1 MSDKAMRITDNK
13 GFQLDLPNGV
23 TVSVQ
28 FGPGNYC
35 DPDVQHQP
43 YDAPKKAIDGD
54 DHWGSNTAEC
64 AAYLTDGDGL
74 QWVAVP
80 GFTGPIGDDDSDTFY
95 DDVVGFLDVQGVLD
109 FINLASQL
117 TGNEARANP
126 KSLGNRMLKSLEHGD
141 YRDDPKLQQDE
152 LDAMDEFAKEDSV
165 PSDQYPFPLPGQKE
179 LDFDDA

>member
-1 MSDKAMRITDNK
+1 MTEKAIRICDNK
-13 GFQLDLPNGV
+13 GFHLDLPNGV

-28 FGPGNYC
+28 LGPGNYC
-35 DPDVQHQP
+35 DPDVSNAAF
-43 YDAPKKAIDGD
+43 DAPKKAIDGD

-64 AAYLTDGDGL
+64 AAYITGSNLS
-74 QWVAVP
+74 WVAVP
-80 GFTGPIGDDDSDTFY
+80 GWTGPIGDENVENIY
-95 DDVVGFLDVQGVLD
+95 DDVAGHMTVQDVLD

-152 LDAMDEFAKEDSV
+152 LDAMDEFAKEDPV
-165 PSDQYPFPLPGQKE
+165 PSDQFPYPLPGQEE
-179 LDFDDA
+179 LDFDEA